1 MMKKKLVLTAAV
13 IAALSVVSSL
23 LPHAAKET
31 TMLVA
36 SNTLN
41 TFFFIENFLPF
52 FFPHFC
58 VSEPFYRLLCICA
71 ILLLF
76 RILYCYLFCVL
87 LCSAFVFCCVSLFAQ
102 SVVRWFKYSTQLFLC
117 QCAWFIINMFVFCL
131 FSPNHFVIFL
141 SYSFHFQLL
150 CNR

>member
-1 MMKKKLVLTAAV
+1 MSTVPSVAAIRFAIASSADVVSAASAVSVAAAV
-13 IAALSVVSSL
+13 LPPVALSVVSSL

-76 RILYCYLFCVL
+76 PSVLCFVAFRFCVL
-87 LCSAFVFCCVSLFAQ
+87 LRSAF
-102 SVVRWFKYSTQLFLC
+102 
-117 QCAWFIINMFVFCL
+117 CAIGCSMV
-131 FSPNHFVIFL
+131 
-141 SYSFHFQLL
+141 
-150 CNR
+150 

>member
-1 MMKKKLVLTAAV
+1 MSTVPSVAAIRFAIASSADVVSAASAVSVAAAV
-13 IAALSVVSSL
+13 LPPAALSVVSSL

-76 RILYCYLFCVL
+76 RILCCHLFCVL
-87 LCSAFVFCCVSLFAQ
+87 LRSAFVFYCVPLFAQ
-102 SVVRWFKYSTQLFLC
+102 SIVLWFKYSTRLFLC
-117 QCAWFIINMFVFCL
+117 QCV
-131 FSPNHFVIFL
+131 
-141 SYSFHFQLL
+141 
-150 CNR
+150 

>member
-1 MMKKKLVLTAAV
+1 MSTVPSVAAIRFAIASSADVVSAASAVSVAAV
-13 IAALSVVSSL
+13 LPPAALSVVSSL
-23 LPHAAKET
+23 LQHDSKET
-31 TMLVA
+31 TMIVA

-76 RILYCYLFCVL
+76 RILYCHLFCVL
-87 LCSAFVFCCVSLFAQ
+87 LRSAFVFCCVLLFAQ
-102 SVVRWFKYSTQLFLC
+102 SVVRWFKYSTRLFLC
-117 QCAWFIINMFVFCL
+117 QCA
-131 FSPNHFVIFL
+131 
-141 SYSFHFQLL
+141 
-150 CNR
+150 